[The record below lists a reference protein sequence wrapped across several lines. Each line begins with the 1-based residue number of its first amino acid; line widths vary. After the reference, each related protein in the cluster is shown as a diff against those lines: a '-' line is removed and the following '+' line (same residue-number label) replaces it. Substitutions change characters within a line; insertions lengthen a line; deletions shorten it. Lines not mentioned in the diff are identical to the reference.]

1 MICGNSHKGSKE
13 FVKAN
18 AIKELKENDTM
29 DIKLDDKGGGF
40 VIADTRDNISRAL
53 NNLENQAN
61 INEVRYDVDKE
72 EVIKED
78 ETEIA
83 TIVDQILVI

>member
-1 MICGNSHKGSKE
+1 
-13 FVKAN
+13 
-18 AIKELKENDTM
+18 M

-40 VIADTRDNISRAL
+40 VIADTRDKISHAL

-72 EVIKED
+72 EVI
-78 ETEIA
+78 
-83 TIVDQILVI
+83 DQINCRSNISDANRLIYSVRK

>member
-1 MICGNSHKGSKE
+1 
-13 FVKAN
+13 
-18 AIKELKENDTM
+18 M

-40 VIADTRDNISRAL
+40 EIADTRDNISRAL

-83 TIVDQILVI
+83 TIVDQILVMLIG